1 MKTKEIIASLQIQ
14 GGVPTKK
21 QKQFFAILV
30 KELEEIYN
38 GFGNK
43 DSEHHFDAAVKQLRI
58 KWDAISKQVRYGLS
72 DGLWNFFF
80 ATEVIKLKETLC
92 PSWKERR
99 DIEHAKY
106 EERKRKREEKQA
118 KRDAAYAD
126 DNY

>member
-1 MKTKEIIASLQIQ
+1 MKTKEIIATLQIQ
-14 GGVPTKK
+14 EGVPTKK

-43 DSEHHFDAAVKQLRI
+43 DSERHFDAAVKQLRI
-58 KWDAISKQVRYGLS
+58 KWEAISKQVRYGLS

-106 EERKRKREEKQA
+106 EERKRKREERQA
-118 KRDAAYAD
+118 KRNAEYAD
-126 DNY
+126 ANY

>member
-1 MKTKEIIASLQIQ
+1 MKTKEIIATLQIQ
-14 GGVPTKK
+14 EGVPVKK

-38 GFGNK
+38 GFGNN
-43 DSEHHFDAAVKQLRI
+43 DSERHFDAAVKQLRI
-58 KWDAISKQVRYGLS
+58 KWEAISKQVRYGLS
-72 DGLWNFFF
+72 DGLWNYFF

>member
-1 MKTKEIIASLQIQ
+1 MKTKEIITTLQIQ
-14 GGVPTKK
+14 GGVSNKK

-38 GFGNK
+38 SFGNK
-43 DSEHHFDAAVKQLRI
+43 DSERHFDASVKQLRV
-58 KWDAISKQVRYGLS
+58 KWDAISKQIRYGLS

-92 PSWKERR
+92 PTWKERK

-118 KRDAAYAD
+118 KREAEYAN

>member
-1 MKTKEIIASLQIQ
+1 MKTKEIIARLQIQ
-14 GGVPTKK
+14 DGVSVKK
-21 QKQFFAILV
+21 QKQLFAILV
-30 KELEEIYN
+30 KELEEYYN
-38 GFGNK
+38 SFGNK
-43 DSEHHFDAAVKQLRI
+43 DSERHFDASVKQLRI
-58 KWDAISKQVRYGLS
+58 KWDAISKQIRYGLS

-92 PSWKERR
+92 PTWKERK

-118 KRDAAYAD
+118 KRDSEYAD